1 MTKKKF
7 IGKKICKMILPLF
20 MIAALTAC
28 GNTVTEEKGD
38 TSTESST
45 DNSTDNSTESDTVTG
60 YVTPTVENGE
70 IVIDTEALTE
80 KPLYINYD
88 SNGTNIQMIAVK
100 ASDGSAR
107 LSLNTCQACN
117 PSPKAYF
124 VKEDGKLVCQNCGNV
139 FTMDSVGEASGGCNP
154 MNIDYEVIDTK
165 LTVKTADLDNYA
177 DKFTSWGGPVE

>member
-20 MIAALTAC
+20 MIVVLTAC
-28 GNTVTEEKGD
+28 GNTGTEEKSD
-38 TSTESST
+38 TSTEDFT
-45 DNSTDNSTESDTVTG
+45 ENSTENDTVTG

-70 IVIDTEALTE
+70 ILIDTEALTE

-124 VKEDGKLVCQNCGNV
+124 VEEDGKLVCQNCGNV

-154 MNIDYEVIDTK
+154 MNIDYKVIDAK
-165 LTVKTADLDNYA
+165 LTVKTADLDTYA